1 VKLVLDEPG
10 TEDTRHLYAS
20 VTRMHSSRLLVA
32 EANAAVARAKRT
44 GRFTRTGAQR
54 VDELLPKLLAE
65 VQPVELEE
73 PVSDRAGLIARRMG
87 LRGSDAVHLASFE
100 RIEGGDALLVAA
112 DGELS
117 RAAEALGYAIAVPG
131 AR

>member
-10 TEDTRHLYAS
+10 TEDTRTLYAS
-20 VTRMHSSRLLVA
+20 VVSIHSSRLLVP
-32 EANAAVARAKRT
+32 EAHAAVARAKRN
-44 GRFTRTGAQR
+44 GRFTRSGAQR
-54 VDELLPKLLAE
+54 VDELLPRLLAE
-65 VQPVELEE
+65 VRPVELEE
-73 PVSDRAGLIARRMG
+73 GVADRAGLIARKTG

-100 RIEGGDALLVAA
+100 CIEDGDALLVAA

-131 AR
+131 GR